1 MNDNFKTITAAT
13 HSGAFNDGVKS
24 IAAATYTGGLA
35 RTIGDISIAA
45 TTADYGKACC
55 SGTYSAAVSLGTNGS
70 AEVKNSN
77 SIAIGL
83 GIDSKVKGEIGD
95 WLVLADWDYDGE
107 ISTLIGVYSFCIDGI
122 KYKPNTWY
130 RILNNKI
137 TQVQNKEEK

>member
-55 SGTYSAAVSLGTNGS
+55 SGSYSAAISLGANGN

-83 GIDSKVKGEIGD
+83 GIDSKVKGELGD
-95 WLVLADWDYDGE
+95 WLVLADWDYDGV
-107 ISTLIGVYSFCIDGI
+107 TCNLVKVYSFCIDGI
-122 KYKPNTWY
+122 KYKANTWY
-130 RILNNKI
+130 TIINNEIVEIK
-137 TQVQNKEEK
+137 N